1 MGAIVRVPD
10 FTPGHCGLAFAN
22 SFPSQPDV
30 SVRVPVYGS
39 VNIGDASNGVC
50 GGMVFTVL
58 DLRTFARP
66 AFPDTE
72 PPPADSPLFH
82 YIVRRLIDSWDI
94 PNGVLKYL
102 SWMNTGDG
110 DQSLLSITRRGVWRR
125 TLVDEWPK
133 VQAALDAGQLCP
145 LGLVTVESRNPGDLG
160 HNHQVLAYG
169 YDLDGTDLRLL
180 ILDPNV
186 PRREIELGVD
196 ISDERGETTVSYG
209 TVDPPDWSDASVV
222 CFFAYP
228 YAAREPAPWAESH
241 RNDD

>member
-1 MGAIVRVPD
+1 MGAIVRIPD
-10 FTPGHCGLAFAN
+10 FTAGHSGLAFAN

-30 SVRVPVYGS
+30 SVRVPIYGS

-58 DLRTFARP
+58 DLRTFGRP

-72 PPPADSPLFH
+72 PPAADSPLFH
-82 YIVRRLIDSWDI
+82 YIVRRLIDSWDL

-102 SWMNTGDG
+102 SWMNTSDG

-133 VQAALDAGQLCP
+133 VRAALDGGRLCP

-160 HNHQVLAYG
+160 ATTRCWPT
-169 YDLDGTDLRLL
+169 GTTSTTIRCSRSGCTTRTRRRAG
-180 ILDPNV
+180 PTTCGWV
-186 PRREIELGVD
+186 AGRGPRIARAR
-196 ISDERGETTVSYG
+196 SSTT
-209 TVDPPDWSDASVV
+209 
-222 CFFAYP
+222 
-228 YAAREPAPWAESH
+228 
-241 RNDD
+241 

>member
-10 FTPGHCGLAFAN
+10 FAPGRCGLAFAN

-39 VNIGDASNGVC
+39 VNIGDASNSVC

-169 YDLDGTDLRLL
+169 YDLDDASTLTIRVY
-180 ILDPNV
+180 DPNTAPGQADDV
-186 PRREIELGVD
+186 WLKLPVGDPGSPGSVEHNINMSHP
-196 ISDERGETTVSYG
+196 IRGFFEVGYSAK
-209 TVDPPDWSDASVV
+209 DPGDLS
-222 CFFAYP
+222 
-228 YAAREPAPWAESH
+228 
-241 RNDD
+241 